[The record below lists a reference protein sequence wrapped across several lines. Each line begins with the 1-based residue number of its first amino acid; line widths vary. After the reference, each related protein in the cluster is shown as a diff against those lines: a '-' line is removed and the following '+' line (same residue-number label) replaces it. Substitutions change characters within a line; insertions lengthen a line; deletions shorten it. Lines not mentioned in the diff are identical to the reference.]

1 MHSFRRWSF
10 FPVRMSNQKEIYALK
25 GKEKR
30 LPAVMVTEE
39 ASEIEIIYY
48 YCARADSGC
57 SWAAGGVL
65 LASG

>member
-1 MHSFRRWSF
+1 
-10 FPVRMSNQKEIYALK
+10 
-25 GKEKR
+25 
-30 LPAVMVTEE
+30 MVTEE